1 MAGSITVKGNNKYK
15 LWYMKDHERYI
26 KTVTCDSYQEAEV
39 FLASFITDINN
50 GTYVK
55 PCKMTLENFVSRR
68 YLDYYAFH
76 NLTGETI
83 YKHIQELRLWVFP
96 KLGNYKMADFTP
108 YIWSE
113 YFSWLSKQI
122 STQTN
127 KLLSIGTIDRIFAVL
142 CSVFTCAKKWQYVKS
157 NSVKQSRSDLS
168 NKKHKKAKK
177 AHVQERCLSY
187 QEAFKLIDALEKVDL
202 KYQLIV
208 HFAIAGGLRRSEILG
223 IKWSNVDFN
232 SNIIKLST
240 SSLQVPNLGYVEGD
254 LKTPTSHRSI
264 YMPPTTME
272 LLKHYHEITPNT
284 DNNLVFVNDRGV
296 RKGKRLCP
304 ATVTRWF
311 RLFRKKIGLPPEVPL
326 HGLRHTSA
334 TILIAEGINIKNV
347 SSRLG
352 HSNVD
357 TTLNVYSHALTNVDR
372 LASDTIEKCLYED
385 PEDEIIPSS
394 PYTIS
399 SKRYTSNI
407 KLSELSKLIF
417 KR

>member
-1 MAGSITVKGNNKYK
+1 MAGSIIAKGNNKYK
-15 LWYMKDHERYI
+15 LSYMKDRERYI

-55 PCKMTLENFVSRR
+55 PCKMTLENFVERR

-76 NLTGETI
+76 NLGHETI
-83 YKHIQELRLWVFP
+83 YKHMQELRGWVFP
-96 KLGNYKMADFTP
+96 KVGNYKLSDFTP
-108 YIWSE
+108 YIWSDF
-113 YFSWLSKQI
+113 FSWLSKQK

-127 KLLSIGTIDRIFAVL
+127 KLLSIATIDRIFAVL

-157 NSVKQSRSDLS
+157 NSVQQSRSDLA
-168 NKKHKKAKK
+168 KKKRKKAQKS
-177 AHVQERCLSY
+177 HVQERCLSY

-202 KYQLIV
+202 KYKLIV

-232 SNIIKLST
+232 SNIVKLST
-240 SSLQVPNLGYVEGD
+240 SSLQTPTIGYEEGD

-264 YMPPTTME
+264 YMPSTTME
-272 LLKHYHEITPNT
+272 LLKYYHKITPNT
-284 DNNLVFVNDRGV
+284 DNNFVFVNDRGV

-304 ATVTRWF
+304 GTVTRWF
-311 RLFRKKIGLPPEVPL
+311 RLFRAKVGLPPEVPL

-372 LASDTIEKCLYED
+372 LASDTLEKCLYED

-394 PYTIS
+394 PYTLS
-399 SKRYTSNI
+399 TKKYTSKI
-407 KLSELSKLIF
+407 KLSNLKHSMSK
-417 KR
+417 

>member
-1 MAGSITVKGNNKYK
+1 MAGSILPKGNNKYK
-15 LWYMKDHERYI
+15 LSYMKDRERFI

-55 PCKMTLENFVSRR
+55 PCKMTLQNFVERR

-76 NLTGETI
+76 NLGSETI
-83 YKHIQELRLWVFP
+83 YRHMRQLNCWVFP
-96 KLGNYKMADFTP
+96 KLGHYKLTDFTP

-113 YFSWLSKQI
+113 FFSWLSKQE
-122 STQTN
+122 STQTK
-127 KLLSIGTIDRIFAVL
+127 KLLSPSTIDRIFAVL
-142 CSVFTCAKKWQYVKS
+142 CSVFTCAKKWQYVRS
-157 NSVKQSRSDLS
+157 NSVSQSRSDFV
-168 NKKHKKAKK
+168 KKKRKKAQK

-187 QEAFKLIDALEKVDL
+187 KEAFKLIDALEKVDL

-208 HFAIAGGLRRSEILG
+208 HFAIVGGLRRSEILG
-223 IKWSNVDFN
+223 IKWSNIDWN
-232 SNIIKLST
+232 SNIVSLST
-240 SSLQVPNLGYVEGD
+240 SSLQTPNFGYEEGD

-264 YMPPTTME
+264 YMPSTTMD
-272 LLKHYHEITPNT
+272 LLKQYHKITPNT
-284 DNNLVFVNDRGV
+284 DNNFVFVNNRGA

-304 ATVTRWF
+304 GTVTRWF
-311 RLFRKKIGLPPEVPL
+311 RLFRKDLGLPPEVPL

-334 TILIAEGINIKNV
+334 TILIAEGINVKNV

-357 TTLNVYSHALTNVDR
+357 TTLDIYSHALTNIDR

-385 PEDEIIPSS
+385 PEDEKIPSS
-394 PYTIS
+394 PYMVS
-399 SKRYTSNI
+399 HRRYTSKI
-407 KLSELSKLIF
+407 KLSKLKKLSA
-417 KR
+417 